1 MLPLAVHISSGIIEP
16 EWQAVGF
23 VAMAAAVA
31 LALWKLDERDIPR
44 IGVLTAAFFVA
55 SSFHLPVLVISVHLL
70 LNGLVG
76 IILRRR
82 ASIAI
87 AVGLAMQCL
96 LFGHGGPDALGVNFC
111 VLAIPAWLA
120 GWLFCIVRRWLRP
133 GFGLGLAL
141 GVFCAGLTVLLHVSV
156 LFFFGRGDWAALA
169 ATSLVA
175 HIPVIAVE
183 GVGVGFAMKV
193 LAKGKPEWLGVQ
205 PSEGKIS
212 SNGTSH

>member
-1 MLPLAVHISSGIIEP
+1 M
-16 EWQAVGF
+16 
-23 VAMAAAVA
+23 
-31 LALWKLDERDIPR
+31 
-44 IGVLTAAFFVA
+44 
-55 SSFHLPVLVISVHLL
+55 
-70 LNGLVG
+70 
-76 IILRRR
+76 
-82 ASIAI
+82 
-87 AVGLAMQCL
+87 
-96 LFGHGGPDALGVNFC
+96 
-111 VLAIPAWLA
+111 
-120 GWLFCIVRRWLRP
+120 
-133 GFGLGLAL
+133 
-141 GVFCAGLTVLLHVSV
+141 LHVSV